1 MAGEKYTAIG
11 TSQGLF
17 LYYGEDFYD
26 ISPLAT
32 AISGATFTS
41 TNNNATV
48 TINKASHGLAV
59 GRYVTFS
66 SVTLPGGGATGY
78 ATTDF
83 TEKTYEIITTATN
96 SFTITMSAV
105 ESGTGMTAAGAATI
119 DPYELVGPTFKQ
131 LVMVGVHIFGVIHLG
146 NSKNRI

>member
-1 MAGEKYTAIG
+1 MIDGDFVRFRSGLPEKIGGWKQLTEAQKELPGVARAQHAFTSLAGEKYTAIG

-32 AISGATFTS
+32 GISGATFTS

-48 TINKASHGLAV
+48 TINKTSHGLAV

-78 ATTDF
+78 TATDF
-83 TEKTYEIITTATN
+83 TTKSYEVIT
-96 SFTITMSAV
+96 SYKFIYYHHV
-105 ESGTGMTAAGAATI
+105 GCESGQ
-119 DPYELVGPTFKQ
+119 V
-131 LVMVGVHIFGVIHLG
+131 
-146 NSKNRI
+146 